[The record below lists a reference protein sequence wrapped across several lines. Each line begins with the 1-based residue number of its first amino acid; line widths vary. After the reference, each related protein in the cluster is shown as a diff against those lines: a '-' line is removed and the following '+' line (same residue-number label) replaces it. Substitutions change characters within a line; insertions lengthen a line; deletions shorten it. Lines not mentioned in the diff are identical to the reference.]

1 MSIKNSITLR
11 IFKKYQ
17 PRQIAKFV
25 KAFFNGRIYIVGLG
39 RFRIIKGRVV
49 AYQHQKTEKN
59 ILIAASE
66 INKIINE
73 LASPKAQMSRI

>member
-11 IFKKYQ
+11 SFKKYQ

-39 RFRIIKGRVV
+39 RLRVVEGKVV
-49 AYQHQKTEKN
+49 AYQHQKTEKS
-59 ILIAASE
+59 ILIVVSE

-73 LASPKAQMSRI
+73 LAQPKTVPA